1 MVEGRNGDSSDPH
14 ALRALLRE
22 SPVFGGL
29 DDGAL
34 DLLERALELR
44 SVARGERFI
53 RLGDP
58 ADGLYLIASGRV
70 AVSVPRPDGD
80 LVIDEHGRGHVVGEM
95 SLLTDRPRSADV
107 TARRDSHLFFLPTA
121 AFDELVLERPGAW
134 RSISTAL
141 IDKLALVNRGVSTS
155 SPATTI
161 AFVPLDDT
169 EPCRDFVAAC
179 VAEIGRLSGSARL
192 VTPADAAAELGP
204 GASALDQAT
213 WREALER
220 TWAVVA
226 ALADPEF
233 TAWTDAC
240 VQHADRVVLVADATR
255 TPSRRAVEQEM
266 AARAGSGG
274 QRCELVLL
282 HPPSTQYPRG
292 TRHWLTPREV
302 HRHHHVRT
310 DRPTDVAR
318 VARLLT
324 DRGVGIV
331 FAGGG
336 ARGIA
341 HIGVLRALEARGV
354 PIDAVGGASIGSIV
368 GGSVAR
374 GDTPDELARILR
386 AAVLDRSPVD
396 VTLPT
401 VSFAQG
407 ARVTQQIRDAAG
419 GLDLEDGWRN
429 FYCVST
435 NLTRAS
441 LEVHRRGPGW
451 FAIRS
456 SFSIPGVFPPMH
468 TDDDEILVDG
478 GMLDNMPIATMRELH
493 AGIRVIAVDVGAHKE
508 FGTAG
513 ATKHGAVSGW
523 RTLASALRR
532 RSVGDAIA
540 LPKLLMRLTELGAVD
555 PDDLGDCYVRPGLE
569 GISLLDFDRFD
580 DLTRIGEQDA
590 GPVLDGWLADQPD
603 LRA

>member
-1 MVEGRNGDSSDPH
+1 MDGQGERLGTDRSQ
-14 ALRALLRE
+14 LRALLLE

-34 DLLERALELR
+34 TLLEESLELR
-44 SVARGERFI
+44 SVPRGQRFI
-53 RLGDP
+53 RMGEP
-58 ADGLYLIASGRV
+58 ADGLHLIASGRV
-70 AVSVPRPDGD
+70 VVSVPRPDGD
-80 LVIDEHGRGHVVGEM
+80 LIIDEYGRGHVVGEM

-107 TARRDSHLFFLPTA
+107 TAARDTHLHFLSTA
-121 AFDELVLERPGAW
+121 AFDRLVQERPGAW
-134 RSISTAL
+134 RVISTAL
-141 IDKLALVNRGVSTS
+141 IDKIALVNRGASTS

-161 AFVPLDDT
+161 AFVPLDDSPAT
-169 EPCRDFVAAC
+169 SAFVSGC
-179 VAEIGRLSGSARL
+179 VAEIGRLVGTARL
-192 VTPADAAAELGP
+192 VTRDDAVTALGA
-204 GASALDQAT
+204 GASELEQAT

-220 TWAVVA
+220 DSAVVA
-226 ALADPEF
+226 AHADASF

-240 VQHADRVVLVADATR
+240 IQHADRLVYVADATR
-255 TPSRRAVEQEM
+255 SPALRSVEREVVDRLGDTT
-266 AARAGSGG
+266 ARS
-274 QRCELVLL
+274 ELVLL
-282 HPPSTQYPRG
+282 HPPSTEYPRG
-292 TRHWLTPREV
+292 TRHWLATRRV
-302 HRHHHVRT
+302 DRHHHVRT
-310 DRPTDVAR
+310 DRTGDVAR

-341 HIGVLRALEARGV
+341 HIGVLRALEARGI

-368 GGSVAR
+368 GGAVAR
-374 GDTPDELARILR
+374 GDTPDDLARILR

-396 VTLPT
+396 ITLPT
-401 VSFAQG
+401 VAFARG
-407 ARVTQQIRDAAG
+407 ARVTDQIRNAAG

-429 FYCVST
+429 FFCVST

-441 LEVHRRGPGW
+441 LEVHRTGPGW

-478 GMLDNMPIATMRELH
+478 GMLDNMPISTMRDLH

-523 RTLASALRR
+523 RTLGAAVRQ
-532 RSVGDAIA
+532 RSVRDAIA

-555 PDDLGDCYVRPGLE
+555 PSDLGDCYVRPDLE

-580 DLTRIGEQDA
+580 DLEAIGERDA
-590 GPVLDGWLADQPD
+590 GAVLDAWAAAQPD